1 MGALE
6 CLAGQPNEE
15 QMRTLGIRVAP
26 KKVTFVVFDSNE
38 QNIVNVEGI
47 VVPKAM
53 ETPEQLK
60 YVRNTV
66 LDIIREYDVA
76 RAGIRIAETVARGVP
91 VERYALEG
99 VIQEA
104 FASSQLQ
111 GYFCG
116 QIASIAKKLNLKRD
130 VLKKHLDGESDYEP
144 IQGWMDHSKE
154 EREAIAAALGAANA

>member
-1 MGALE
+1 MK
-6 CLAGQPNEE
+6 
-15 QMRTLGIRVAP
+15 TLGIRVAP
-26 KKVTFVVFDSNE
+26 KKITFVVFDSDE

-47 VVPKAM
+47 VVPRAM

-66 LDIIREYDVA
+66 LDIIREYGVV

-116 QIASIAKKLNLKRD
+116 QIASIAKKMNLKRE
-130 VLKKHLDGESDYEP
+130 VLKKHLEGETEYEP
-144 IQGWMDHSKE
+144 IQGWMEHSKE